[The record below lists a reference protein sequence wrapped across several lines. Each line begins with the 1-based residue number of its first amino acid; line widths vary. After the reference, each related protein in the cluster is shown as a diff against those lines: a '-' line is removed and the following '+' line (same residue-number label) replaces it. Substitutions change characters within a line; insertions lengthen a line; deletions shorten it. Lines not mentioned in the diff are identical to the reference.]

1 MNLSRGVE
9 DKKKGLCKYI
19 NSKRKTRGNLN
30 PMLKSEEELLTK
42 GMEKIKIL
50 SAFFA
55 SDFTG
60 KTSLQESQTLE
71 TRRKSGARKNYP

>member
-1 MNLSRGVE
+1 MWRT
-9 DKKKGLCKYI
+9 KG
-19 NSKRKTRGNLN
+19 SKRKTRGNLN

-55 SDFTG
+55 SVFTG

-71 TRRKSGARKNYP
+71 IR